1 MVSAGQAGADGPSG
15 NGLRRTGSGTVQN
28 GHVLNAKGEKEWRG
42 GEDEGSPNAH
52 SAPPSA
58 QQLDHQGRV
67 IRWERFLPVKTLRV
81 LLVENDDCTRH
92 IVGALLRKCG
102 YEGMYALQL
111 QLQPTG

>member
-15 NGLRRTGSGTVQN
+15 NGLRRTGSGTVQ
-28 GHVLNAKGEKEWRG
+28 
-42 GEDEGSPNAH
+42 

-58 QQLDHQGRV
+58 QRLDEQKHHQGPV

-111 QLQPTG
+111 QLKVERSYFTFQISYLAL

>member
-1 MVSAGQAGADGPSG
+1 
-15 NGLRRTGSGTVQN
+15 VQN
-28 GHVLNAKGEKEWRG
+28 GHVLNAKGEKEWRDRD
-42 GEDEGSPNAH
+42 DEGSPNAH

-58 QQLDHQGRV
+58 QRLDEQKHHHGPV

-111 QLQPTG
+111 QPHIELSSFTFQILYLAV